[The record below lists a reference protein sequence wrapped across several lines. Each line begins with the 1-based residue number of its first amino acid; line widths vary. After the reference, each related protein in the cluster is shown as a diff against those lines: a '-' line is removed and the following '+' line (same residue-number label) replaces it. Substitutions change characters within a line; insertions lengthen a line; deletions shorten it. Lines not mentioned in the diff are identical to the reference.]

1 MYFDTA
7 VHVLSIMCDSESHTW
22 QEAFKVLGI
31 KYNPDGF
38 TLNREIQI
46 PMVDATPTADPK
58 QTNQLALSTDIPLS
72 PYNKAYIRLYIPA
85 KTPTG
90 TKLPLIIYLHGGD
103 FVLFSAS
110 TVVFHEFCNNIAGQ
124 FPAVVAS
131 VEYRLAPE
139 NRLPAAYD
147 DALNAILWAKDQAL
161 GVGGRDPWLEYA
173 DFSRVFIMG
182 SSAGANIAYHVA
194 LRALDFDLGPLKII
208 GLLMNQPFF
217 GGLQRTQSE
226 LRLEE
231 DKYVPLYVCDVL
243 WSLALPQGANRDH
256 EFCNPI
262 NGGSYLG
269 RVKRLPRCFMKA
281 DEGDP
286 MVDRAMQLV
295 HLLQSYG
302 VPVIYQFN
310 RGGNHGMELSDKTA
324 AKNLYDD
331 MKEFVFSTKPTQNG
345 CGDGPK
351 RH

>member
-1 MYFDTA
+1 MQPQLLTQNRLISLPSPHTYLS
-7 VHVLSIMCDSESHTW
+7 VHTTKPTSASI
-22 QEAFKVLGI
+22 
-31 KYNPDGF
+31 
-38 TLNREIQI
+38 
-46 PMVDATPTADPK
+46 
-58 QTNQLALSTDIPLS
+58 
-72 PYNKAYIRLYIPA
+72 YIPA

-90 TKLPLIIYLHGGD
+90 TKLPLIVYLHGGD

-110 TVVFHEFCNNIAGQ
+110 TVIFHEFCNNIAGQ

-147 DALNAILWAKDQAL
+147 DALNAIFWAKEQAL

-256 EFCNPI
+256 KFCNPI
-262 NGGSYLG
+262 NGGSYIG

-286 MVDRAMQLV
+286 MVDRVMQLV

-331 MKEFVFSTKPTQNG
+331 MKELVYSTLLKGKSRRRNPPT
-345 CGDGPK
+345 CIRGPLT
-351 RH
+351 RRVVNRGMCTSGRDLRERANRPTPEQTPTIFQ

>member
-1 MYFDTA
+1 
-7 VHVLSIMCDSESHTW
+7 MCDSKPHTW

-31 KYNPDGF
+31 KYNPDG
-38 TLNREIQI
+38 TLNREIRI
-46 PMVDATPTADPK
+46 PMVDATPTADTK
-58 QTNQLALSTDIPLS
+58 QPNQLTLSTDIPLS

-85 KTPTG
+85 KTLTD

-110 TVVFHEFCNNIAGQ
+110 TVMYHEFCNNIAIL

-131 VEYRLAPE
+131 IEYRLAPE

-161 GVGGRDPWLEYA
+161 KVGGRDPWLEYA

-208 GLLMNQPFF
+208 GLLMNLPFL

-231 DKYVPLYVCDVL
+231 DKYVPLYVSDVL

-256 EFCNPI
+256 EYCYPI
-262 NGGSYLG
+262 NGGNYLG
-269 RVKRLPRCFMKA
+269 RVQRLPRCFVKS
-281 DEGDP
+281 DVGDP
-286 MVDRAMQLV
+286 MVDRSMQLV

-302 VPVIYQFN
+302 VQVIYQFN
-310 RGGNHGMELSDKTA
+310 RGGNHGTA
-324 AKNLYDD
+324 VGEA
-331 MKEFVFSTKPTQNG
+331 V
-345 CGDGPK
+345 DGIT
-351 RH
+351 R

>member
-1 MYFDTA
+1 
-7 VHVLSIMCDSESHTW
+7 MCDSKPHTW
-22 QEAFKVLGI
+22 QEAFKALGI
-31 KYNPDGF
+31 KYNPDG
-38 TLNREIQI
+38 TLNREILI

-58 QTNQLALSTDIPLS
+58 QPNQLALSTDIPLS

-110 TVVFHEFCNNIAGQ
+110 TVIFHEFCNNIAGQ

-217 GGLQRTQSE
+217 GGLHRTQSE
-226 LRLEE
+226 VRLEE

-243 WSLALPQGANRDH
+243 WSLALPHGANRDH

-262 NGGSYLG
+262 KGGNYLG
-269 RVKRLPRCFMKA
+269 RVQRLPRCFMKS
-281 DEGDP
+281 DIGDP
-286 MVDRAMQLV
+286 MADRAMQLV

-302 VPVIYQFN
+302 VQVIYQLN
-310 RGGNHGMELSDKTA
+310 RGGYHGMELQDKA
-324 AKNLYDD
+324 VAKNLYDD
-331 MKEFVFSTKPTQNG
+331 MKDFVYSTKSTDTQSG
-345 CGDGPK
+345 CCHGTNQ
-351 RH
+351 RF